1 MSWYNPTK
9 WGGKITPIHTKRGE
23 GGRPASGE
31 KPSDRIEQKPESKSL
46 GKIVEEMRSDYQVSF
61 CERILGANIAAIQ
74 VTASGETVS
83 EELTEALQTLWDRTL
98 SSMLDSIAYGRV
110 AYELEWK
117 NDGVYQVPCRAEPLP
132 FELSRMNLCDGRFDG
147 IEVKTK
153 SGQWEPIDVMNSWW
167 LAIDATVVQPH
178 GRSRFLPA
186 PYEVYKDKRGAKK
199 NRQTATS
206 KWGTRGPIMRGPQ
219 TDFDPQTQQP
229 FDVLPEL
236 SPAVD
241 VWSAGGMLYLSN
253 DRDPASKDGNEYKY
267 AVEQAE
273 LAGFD
278 PTAIND
284 TIERMDVE
292 MARAFGIAE
301 QTIMEAGGVGTYGSI
316 TQKMLLLFAVC
327 EGILDQWCR
336 SFEKYVIAK
345 VLAVNGLP
353 AESITLSYT
362 SLAQRPDAFI
372 FEAIKILLANPQF
385 VEAIMAGGVDIKA
398 MLEDAGFPVTEQ
410 LAAVM
415 ATIAQRMAATAAAGA
430 PPIGAAPAGEMS
442 GLGRR
447 QWQNNRKAINDV
459 LQDVISGST
468 SEVMAKELLQSL
480 GVPPE
485 RAQVFIDDAKDGKV
499 DDAELTAPATM
510 SDHSQQPPSMTDY
523 VESLTGDIALR
534 SDMLDDGLHHHFI
547 AKDPERSAGLLAS
560 KLTKW
565 SPTVGGEAGLWTVM
579 AVMDGKEHMFHFI
592 PADGTSGVKSMSDFF
607 HDGSVTL
614 AQVPIPRQG
623 FKVPDTAQVL
633 NAGLREFDRLFDE
646 LITAM
651 SKRASQATLNGIRQQ
666 IVALEAELRT
676 VCRLLGM
683 LSPWQPRAVT
693 YAGGQ
698 VPKQTE
704 ALPVT
709 LADNAYKF
717 PWIEDAVA
725 FLESKGVVTTEQFAR
740 MAEADRR
747 TVFHAPGIDTAKQL
761 KSVQAKLVKSFEAG
775 DDLRTFRKSIEADVA
790 LTRAQTETM
799 YRTETKR
806 GFVAGLDKALSAPL
820 VRDEFPAV
828 MFSATADQRVRDS
841 HWDLDG
847 TVCLRTD
854 PMYKRLVAAANE
866 HNCRCTIIPLSLED
880 AVARGLV
887 V

>member
-1 MSWYNPTK
+1 MSWWNPST
-9 WGGKITPIHTKRGE
+9 WGGKITPISMKRGE
-23 GGRPASGE
+23 GGRPAAGE
-31 KPSDRIEQKPESKSL
+31 KISERVPAQPERKDL
-46 GKIVEEMRSDYQVSF
+46 GKIVSEMRADYQVSF

-74 VTASGETVS
+74 VAATGETVS

-110 AYELEWK
+110 AYELEWREYH
-117 NDGVYQVPCRAEPLP
+117 GFQVPCRAEPLP
-132 FELSRMNLCDGRFDG
+132 FELSRMKLCEGRFAG
-147 IEVKTK
+147 IEVKT
-153 SGQWEPIDVMNSWW
+153 SGDIWETIDVTNSWW

-178 GRSRFLPA
+178 GRSRFVPA

-219 TDFDPQTQQP
+219 TDTDAQTGQVY
-229 FDVLPEL
+229 DVLPEL
-236 SPAVD
+236 APAVD
-241 VWSAGGMLYLSN
+241 TWSAGGMLYLSN
-253 DRDPASKDGNEYKY
+253 DRDPYSKDGAEYKF
-267 AVEQAE
+267 AVEQSD

-353 AESITLSYT
+353 AELITLSYT
-362 SLAQRPDAFI
+362 SLAQRPDSFV
-372 FEAIKILLANPQF
+372 FEAIKILLANPTF
-385 VEAIMAGGVDIKA
+385 VEALLTGVDISS
-398 MLEDAGFPVTEQ
+398 MLEDAGFPVTDQ
-410 LAAVM
+410 LEAALQSV
-415 ATIAQRMAATAAAGA
+415 AQRMAATAAAGA
-430 PPIGAAPAGEMS
+430 PPMGAAPAGEMS

-447 QWQNNRKAINDV
+447 QWKNNIKAIRDV
-459 LQDVISGST
+459 LNDLVAGKS
-468 SEVMAKELLQSL
+468 SETMANQLLQSL

-499 DDAELTAPATM
+499 DDAELTAPAT
-510 SDHSQQPPSMTDY
+510 D
-523 VESLTGDIALR
+523 
-534 SDMLDDGLHHHFI
+534 
-547 AKDPERSAGLLAS
+547 
-560 KLTKW
+560 
-565 SPTVGGEAGLWTVM
+565 
-579 AVMDGKEHMFHFI
+579 
-592 PADGTSGVKSMSDFF
+592 SGVKSMSDFF
-607 HDGSVTL
+607 PHGSVTL

-651 SKRASQATLNGIRQQ
+651 SRKATQATLNGIRGQ

-676 VCRLLGM
+676 VGRLLGM

-698 VPKQTE
+698 VAKQAE
-704 ALPVT
+704 PLPVT
-709 LADNAYKF
+709 LADNGYKF
-717 PWIEDAVA
+717 PWMDDALA
-725 FLESKGVVTTEQFAR
+725 FLESKGVVTAEQFAK

-747 TVFHAPGIDTAKQL
+747 TVFSAPGINSTKQL
-761 KSVQAKLVKSFEAG
+761 KTIQKKLAKSFEAG

-806 GFVAGLDKALSAPL
+806 GYVAGLDKALAAPL

-847 TVCLRTD
+847 EVCLRSD
-854 PMYKRLVAAANE
+854 PMYNTFLAAANSY
-866 HNCRCTIIPLSLED
+866 NCRCALIPLSIED
-880 AVARGLV
+880 AQKHGLKV
-887 V
+887 